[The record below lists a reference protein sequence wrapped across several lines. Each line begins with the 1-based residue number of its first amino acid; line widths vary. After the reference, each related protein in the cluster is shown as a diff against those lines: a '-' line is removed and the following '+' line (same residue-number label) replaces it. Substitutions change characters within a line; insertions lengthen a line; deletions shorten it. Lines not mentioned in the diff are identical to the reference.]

1 MFMSV
6 SSGFSDEMAGLAATR
21 DYVQDLSGNAQ
32 QVAMNEAKVGT
43 EQHQDKTS
51 LDIRSRPART
61 EFITK
66 CKIFNYFYVLY
77 HF

>member
-6 SSGFSDEMAGLAATR
+6 SSGFSDEMAGLAATH

-43 EQHQDKTS
+43 EQSCFRRWYGRYCCTFS
-51 LDIRSRPART
+51 FIILLDIW
-61 EFITK
+61 
-66 CKIFNYFYVLY
+66 L
-77 HF
+77 